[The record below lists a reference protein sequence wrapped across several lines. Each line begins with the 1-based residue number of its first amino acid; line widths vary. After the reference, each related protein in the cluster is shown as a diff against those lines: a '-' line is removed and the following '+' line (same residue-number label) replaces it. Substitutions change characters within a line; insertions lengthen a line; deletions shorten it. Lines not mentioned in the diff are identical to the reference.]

1 MIKDSWG
8 AKSMRPEATYR
19 TCTGDTRGRTLA
31 CLGASEREDARTRLR
46 VVNALSGTDA
56 FLQARVFRRE

>member
-31 CLGASEREDARTRLR
+31 CLGASARNDARTRLG
-46 VVNALSGTDA
+46 VVNFSSKADHY
-56 FLQARVFRRE
+56 LQARVFRRE

>member
-8 AKSMRPEATYR
+8 AKSMCPVPVTPGVEPWHVWE
-19 TCTGDTRGRTLA
+19 L
-31 CLGASEREDARTRLR
+31 SEREDARTRLR